1 MLDWEENI
9 MASRLLTF
17 IVGFFLPGLGY
28 LFSKNYLFA
37 IGVFLVCVVLSM
49 LKIDI
54 ATVASF
60 LLWIYAM
67 IDADRKVQQLNA
79 IE

>member
-1 MLDWEENI
+1 
-9 MASRLLTF
+9 MASRLATF

-37 IGVFLVCVVLSM
+37 IGVFLVCILLGM
-49 LKIDI
+49 TQNIIGII
-54 ATVASF
+54 ASN
-60 LLWIYAM
+60 LLWIYAL
-67 IDADRKVQQLNA
+67 IDADRKVQQINA

>member
-1 MLDWEENI
+1 
-9 MASRLLTF
+9 MASRLATF

-37 IGVFLVCVVLSM
+37 IGVFLVCVVLGM
-49 LKIDI
+49 VQHPIPQI
-54 ATVASF
+54 AWM

-67 IDADRKVQQLNA
+67 IDADRKVQQINA
-79 IE
+79 VE